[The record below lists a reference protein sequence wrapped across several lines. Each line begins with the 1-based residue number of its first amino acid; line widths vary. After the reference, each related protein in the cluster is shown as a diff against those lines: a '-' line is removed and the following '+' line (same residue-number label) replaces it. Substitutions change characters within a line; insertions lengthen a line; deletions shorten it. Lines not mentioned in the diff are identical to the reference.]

1 MKISYFYLR
10 LCLYLYLYLLLK
22 NPSNGLK
29 TNAT

>member
-1 MKISYFYLR
+1 MKISYFHLH